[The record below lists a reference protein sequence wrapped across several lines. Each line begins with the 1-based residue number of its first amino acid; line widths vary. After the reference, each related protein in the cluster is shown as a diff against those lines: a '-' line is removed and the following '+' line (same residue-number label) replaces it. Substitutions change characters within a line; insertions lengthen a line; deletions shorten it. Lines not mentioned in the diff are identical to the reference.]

1 MIETDKQRAERLG
14 GPCNM
19 LSKFCLLTLFATSA
33 PLFADTLLSGSV
45 YFDSQ
50 KTLEEV
56 VKLSAAKDN
65 EGILKLINSG
75 HVSQQT
81 EATKD
86 IVVLTTGL
94 TSESPAEFRFT
105 RDPTTYWTL
114 TKFVAREAVVEPTP
128 TPAPEQSPTPAKTT
142 ERASTPAPAE
152 TPERASTPARR
163 RHRRESENNNP
174 ADDDNGQRIWHKVD
188 GQWKWY
194 PVHRKPVKKALPPDE
209 NPGVPPERSSTPQ

>member
-1 MIETDKQRAERLG
+1 
-14 GPCNM
+14 M

-33 PLFADTLLSGSV
+33 PLFADTLLSGSI

-65 EGILKLINSG
+65 ESILKLINSG

-86 IVVLTTGL
+86 IVILTTGL

-105 RDPTTYWTL
+105 SEPTTYWTL
-114 TKFVAREAVVEPTP
+114 TKFVTRESVVAPTP
-128 TPAPEQSPTPAKTT
+128 TPAPEPAPAPAETS

-152 TPERASTPARR
+152 TPERASTRSER
-163 RHRRESENNNP
+163 RHLRDSENNDP
-174 ADDDNGQRIWHKVD
+174 TDDDNGQRIWHKVD
-188 GQWKWY
+188 GRWKWY
-194 PVHRKPVKKALPPDE
+194 PAHRKPVRKALPPE
-209 NPGVPPERSSTPQ
+209 QNPRVEPATPE

>member
-1 MIETDKQRAERLG
+1 
-14 GPCNM
+14 M

-65 EGILKLINSG
+65 ESILKLINSG

-86 IVVLTTGL
+86 IVILTTGL

-105 RDPTTYWTL
+105 SDPTTYWTL
-114 TKFVAREAVVEPTP
+114 TKFVTREVVAEPTP
-128 TPAPEQSPTPAKTT
+128 TPAPEQSPTSTETT
-142 ERASTPAPAE
+142 GRASTPAPAE
-152 TPERASTPARR
+152 TPERASTAARR
-163 RHRRESENNNP
+163 RHRRESENNDP
-174 ADDDNGQRIWHKVD
+174 SDDDNGQRIWHKVD
-188 GQWKWY
+188 GRWKWY
-194 PVHRKPVKKALPPDE
+194 PVDRKRTKRALPPDE
-209 NPGVPPERSSTPQ
+209 NPGPAPVRSSTPQ